1 MTTPAWLPEVLSFHG
16 NWEVFIKEVYA
27 IFERD
32 FKKSRPSF
40 RGLAVTYDARM
51 EDGREAGFW
60 HIVQRDD
67 AAAGE
72 RLPDFKRCGR
82 IPWPRS
88 IIEHPADSAVSIW
101 ENERK
106 KTDSSRQTRILVWL
120 EDEDYLV
127 VLGDKKN
134 YMILV
139 TAYCVDQES
148 YKRKLRKERDEYY
161 EKQKPPGW
169 AT

>member
-16 NWEVFIKEVYA
+16 NWEVFIEEVYA

-32 FKKSRPSF
+32 FKQSRPSF
-40 RGLAVTYDARM
+40 RGLAVTYDTRI

-82 IPWPRS
+82 IPWPRPTIDNS
-88 IIEHPADSAVSIW
+88 TDSAVSVW
-101 ENERK
+101 EKEK
-106 KTDSSRQTRILVWL
+106 KKPGSPRQIRVNIWL
-120 EDEDYLV
+120 EDEDYLI
-127 VLGDKKN
+127 VLRN
-134 YMILV
+134 RSAYMILI
-139 TAYCVDQES
+139 TAFCVDDES
-148 YKRKLRKERDEYY
+148 YRRKLRKERDEYY